1 MPDRVYDRDPAL
13 HRKAEALRPGKARR
27 RTPGGEPP
35 AGAGVPDDFA
45 MRPGDGLYHVTGHGR
60 DRRETRVSDAFEV
73 VASTVSADNGAEGLL
88 IRFVGRNGAER
99 SEVLLLTDIYRQGTS
114 GFSPLIG
121 RGFRI
126 EPLPGEIGWF
136 KKYLVA
142 CMPGREAVVTA
153 RCGWLNGA
161 VGHYVLPDRVIG
173 APDGKPIHYTGPA
186 EGFVRLGSLS
196 QWKHHVAQ
204 PAEGNSRLMFA
215 IMVPFGAALARLL
228 GEQSGGFHFHGKS
241 SSGKTMT
248 LHVGASVHGA
258 EVKTWRATENGV
270 EASCVI
276 HNDGCLLLDEIH
288 MADPKLVAEVAYQA
302 MNGTGKARMTAD
314 RRAEP
319 SAKWI
324 ILLLSSG
331 ENPVADYIA
340 SGNGNRAIVQAGQ
353 QVRIVDI
360 RADAGAGLGI
370 FDRLPEGFSN
380 PAEAADALREAA
392 AKYRGHPLPVFVAG
406 LIGRSDLPQLV
417 ERLNRERRLWVQK
430 QVRPDADGQVVRV
443 AQRFALVVAAGRL
456 GVEFGVLPWEA
467 EDVDWAVRQIFRAWL
482 AARGNQRPAE
492 VNAVIVRLRELIARH
507 GASRFQ
513 RLAEPQTLDG
523 ESRRDEREKVIDRA
537 GFVRPGEDEYLIF
550 PEVWQR
556 EVLRGLDSGG
566 VHKALLKSGILRGDR
581 DGKASTPVK
590 IDGKPKRLYVVDA
603 GALDRES
610 PDATGA

>member
-1 MPDRVYDRDPAL
+1 
-13 HRKAEALRPGKARR
+13 
-27 RTPGGEPP
+27 
-35 AGAGVPDDFA
+35 
-45 MRPGDGLYHVTGHGR
+45 MRPGDGLYHLTGRGG
-60 DRRETRVSDAFEV
+60 DRRETRLSDAFEV

-88 IRFVGRNGAER
+88 IRFAGRAGTER
-99 SEVLLLTDIYRQGTS
+99 SEVLPLTDIYRQGTT

-142 CMPGREAVVTA
+142 CLPGREAVVTA
-153 RCGWLNGA
+153 RCGWLHGEI
-161 VGHYVLPDRVIG
+161 GHYILPDRVIG
-173 APDGKPIHYTGPA
+173 APGKKLIHYAGPA
-186 EGFVRLGSLS
+186 EGFTRLGSLD

-215 IMVPFGAALARLL
+215 IMVPLGAALARLL

-248 LHVGASVHGA
+248 LHLGASVHGA

-270 EASCVI
+270 EASCVM

-360 RADAGAGLGI
+360 PADAGAGLGI
-370 FDRLPEGFSN
+370 FDRLPQGFGT
-380 PAEAADALREAA
+380 PAAAADALREAA
-392 AKYRGHPLPVFVAG
+392 GKYRGHALPAFLSG
-406 LIGRSDLPQLV
+406 LIGHCDLPQLID
-417 ERLNRERRLWVQK
+417 RINRERRLWVQK
-430 QVRPDADGQVVRV
+430 QVHPDADGQVIRV
-443 AQRFALVVAAGRL
+443 AQRFALVAAAGRL
-456 GVEFGVLPWEA
+456 GVELGVLPWQADKVE
-467 EDVDWAVRQIFRAWL
+467 WAVSQMFHAWL
-482 AARGNQRPAE
+482 AARGNQGPAE
-492 VNAVIVRLRELIARH
+492 VNAVAGRLRELIARH

-556 EVLRGLDSGG
+556 EVLRGVDSGV
-566 VHKALLKSGILRGDR
+566 VHKALLNSGILRGDS

-590 IDGKPKRLYVVDA
+590 IDGKSKRLYVIDA
-603 GALDRES
+603 GALHREPS
-610 PDATGA
+610 DAAGA